1 MGKAQGMT
9 SSAHDLT
16 SFFCCFNFNIWLFFF
31 SSDQF
36 SRCIKAERAK
46 AKGSIYLLLHIEK
59 QHFLTLSFCLQIY
72 SCFQLFFQL
81 SANDILG
88 AAVFFCGDIS
98 GLFQYLIPVLNL
110 WLQTT
115 SCSHTLECPDNE
127 WKSLNKR
134 AESDITQENKMY
146 NTFKQWVCSL
156 CRN

>member
-1 MGKAQGMT
+1 MVKAQGMT

-16 SFFCCFNFNIWLFFF
+16 SFLCCFNFNIWLFFF
-31 SSDQF
+31 PVTSFLGALKQKEQRRKDPFIYCCILKNSTSWHYHFVFKFTLVF
-36 SRCIKAERAK
+36 S
-46 AKGSIYLLLHIEK
+46 Y
-59 QHFLTLSFCLQIY
+59 
-72 SCFQLFFQL
+72 FFNCQQMK
-81 SANDILG
+81 
-88 AAVFFCGDIS
+88 AAVFFCGAIS